1 MKIIQDKKEY
11 DIRRLVGK
19 RVKLKYNI
27 EKKEVVVVGYIT
39 HSRLPISLYI
49 IEEHGPYSRSKSSLF
64 DFVKEINFKLKCFQ
78 ENEDTSTRYVIR
90 HIRELD
96 ID

>member
-11 DIRRLVGK
+11 DIRRVVGK

-64 DFVKEINFKLKCFQ
+64 DFVKEINFKLKYFQ
-78 ENEDTSTRYVIR
+78 ANEDSSTRYTIR
-90 HIRELD
+90 HTRELETD
-96 ID
+96 

>member
-11 DIRRLVGK
+11 DIRRVVGK

-64 DFVKEINFKLKCFQ
+64 DFIKEINFKLKCFQ

-90 HIRELD
+90 HIRELEFD
-96 ID
+96 

>member
-11 DIRRLVGK
+11 DIRRVVGK
-19 RVKLKYNI
+19 KVKLKYNI
-27 EKKEVVVVGYIT
+27 EKKEVVVVDYIT

-64 DFVKEINFKLKCFQ
+64 DFVKEINFKLKYFQ
-78 ENEDTSTRYVIR
+78 TNEDPSTRYTIR
-90 HIRELD
+90 HIRELEFD
-96 ID
+96 

>member
-11 DIRRLVGK
+11 DIRRVVGK

-27 EKKEVVVVGYIT
+27 EKKEVVVAGYIT

-64 DFVKEINFKLKCFQ
+64 DFVKEINFKLKYFQ
-78 ENEDTSTRYVIR
+78 ENEDLSTRYTIR
-90 HIRELD
+90 HIRELEFD
-96 ID
+96 

>member
-11 DIRRLVGK
+11 DIRRVVGK

-90 HIRELD
+90 HIRELEFD
-96 ID
+96 

>member
-11 DIRRLVGK
+11 DIRRVVGK
-19 RVKLKYNI
+19 RIKLKYDI

-64 DFVKEINFKLKCFQ
+64 DFVKEINFKLKYFQ
-78 ENEDTSTRYVIR
+78 ENEDLSTRYTIR
-90 HIRELD
+90 HIRELEFD
-96 ID
+96 

>member
-11 DIRRLVGK
+11 DIRRVVGK

-78 ENEDTSTRYVIR
+78 ENEDTLTRYVIR
-90 HIRELD
+90 HIRELEFD
-96 ID
+96 

>member
-11 DIRRLVGK
+11 DIRRVVGK
-19 RVKLKYNI
+19 RVKLRYNI

-78 ENEDTSTRYVIR
+78 ENEDTLTRYVIR
-90 HIRELD
+90 HIRELEFD
-96 ID
+96 

>member
-11 DIRRLVGK
+11 DIRRVVGK
-19 RVKLKYNI
+19 RVKLRHEI

-49 IEEHGPYSRSKSSLF
+49 IEEHGPYSRSKPSLF
-64 DFVKEINFKLKCFQ
+64 DFIKANNFKLKCFQ
-78 ENEDTSTRYVIR
+78 ANENTSTQYTIR
-90 HIRELD
+90 HTRELEFD
-96 ID
+96 

>member
-11 DIRRLVGK
+11 DIRRVVGK

-78 ENEDTSTRYVIR
+78 ENEDLSTRYTIR
-90 HIRELD
+90 HIRELEFD
-96 ID
+96 